1 MKSDLLLALGIKY
14 PIIQA
19 PMGGGP
25 ATPALAAAVSNAGA
39 LGSLAGGYL
48 TPGQITD
55 DVESARKLTAGPLNI
70 NLFAGGYQREI
81 DRDASPILDLLGEIY
96 DSLRLPPPRLADVGP
111 DPFPDQVS
119 AVLKVRPRVFSFTFG
134 IPTAETMKRLR
145 SEGIL
150 TLGTAT
156 TPEEAE
162 MLEDSG
168 IDGIVAQGAEAGAH
182 RGTFAGPF
190 ELAMIPTLDLVR
202 KISSR
207 IATPVIASGGI
218 MTGADIAAALH
229 AGASAVQLGTA
240 FLACSEAGTSE
251 PYRNALLRC
260 TTDRTVVTRAY
271 SGRAARGLR
280 NRFIDMVGE
289 RDELIL
295 PYPIQNS
302 LTRPMRAAAAKAN
315 NAELLSLWAGTGVAR
330 IRAMPAADLVQT
342 LMQELVDA
350 APELRF
356 AGTSSSTP

>member
-1 MKSDLLLALGIKY
+1 MKPDLLRTLGIKY

-25 ATPALAAAVSNAGA
+25 GTPALAAAVSNAGA

-55 DVESARKLTAGPLNI
+55 DIEHARKLTEGPLNI
-70 NLFAGGYQREI
+70 NLFAGGYHREI
-81 DRDASPILDLLGEIY
+81 DRDPSPILDLIGGIH
-96 DSLRLPPPRLADVGP
+96 DSLRLPPPALPVIGR

-119 AVLKVRPRVFSFTFG
+119 AVLKARPRVFSFTFG
-134 IPTAETMKRLR
+134 IPPAETMERLR
-145 SEGIL
+145 AEGVL

-156 TPEEAE
+156 TLEEAE

-168 IDGIVAQGAEAGAH
+168 VNGIVAQGAEAGAH

-190 ELAMIPTLDLVR
+190 DLAMIPTLDLV
-202 KISSR
+202 KQISSR

-218 MTGADIAAALH
+218 MTGAAIAGALQ

-240 FLACSEAGTSE
+240 FLACPEAGTSE
-251 PYRNALLRC
+251 PYRNALLSC

-271 SGRAARGLR
+271 SGRAARGVR
-280 NRFIDMVGE
+280 NTFIDLVGE
-289 RDELIL
+289 REELIL
-295 PYPIQNS
+295 PFPIQNS

-315 NAELLSLWAGTGVAR
+315 NAEYLSLWAGTGVAR
-330 IRAMPAADLVQT
+330 IRSMPAGELVQT
-342 LMQELVDA
+342 LMEELGDA
-350 APELRF
+350 AAEFRLLL
-356 AGTSSSTP
+356 TSV